1 MRLESVSI
9 ANFRCYQQEVT
20 VWFNDLTTFIGK
32 NDIGKSSVLEALEI
46 FFNNEGIYHL
56 RVFRIAAPLDP
67 RRGCSNGAS
76 C

>member
-32 NDIGKSSVLEALEI
+32 NDIGKSSILEALAVVS
-46 FFNNEGIYHL
+46 GL
-56 RVFRIAAPLDP
+56 FRADK
-67 RRGCSNGAS
+67 
-76 C
+76 